1 MPVLSLSRSLHSPES
16 PAFPLAPFRVGD
28 VWTSPPFVVDTH
40 DVEEHR
46 SYAMAE
52 ALEDSAGAANPTS
65 PPVRANAPAVL
76 VLAHA
81 LTSLRR
87 HEALR
92 GAELEAL
99 STGSV
104 AALGQVEVGEPLIA
118 VAQVR
123 FLGAMRDASSVTVTV
138 GLEVRRARG
147 GTVMRAELGLEV
159 RLPAATL
166 GALRGVA

>member
-1 MPVLSLSRSLHSPES
+1 MSVLMSAKAP
-16 PAFPLAPFRVGD
+16 PPTVPTPIAPFRVGD
-28 VWTSPPFVVDTH
+28 VWTSPPFVVDAL
-40 DVEEHR
+40 DVQEHR
-46 SYAMAE
+46 RFAMAE
-52 ALEDSAGAANPTS
+52 ALEDVNDVTGVEA
-65 PPVRANAPAVL
+65 PPARASAPAVL

-104 AALGQVEVGEPLIA
+104 AALGQVEVGEPLLA
-118 VAQVR
+118 VATVR
-123 FLGAMRDASSVTVTV
+123 FLGTMRDATSVTVTV

-147 GTVMRAELGLEV
+147 GTVMRAEIGLEV
-159 RLPAATL
+159 RFSDARAGELSY
-166 GALRGVA
+166 VA

>member
-1 MPVLSLSRSLHSPES
+1 MSVVMRTTNPLNTASSP
-16 PAFPLAPFRVGD
+16 PAPFRVGD
-28 VWTSPPFVVDTH
+28 VWTSPPFVVDAH
-40 DVEEHR
+40 DVQEHGR
-46 SYAMAE
+46 FAMAE
-52 ALEDSAGAANPTS
+52 ALDDSADVPGVAA
-65 PPVRANAPAVL
+65 PVPRAHAPAVL

-104 AALGQVEVGEPLIA
+104 AALGQVEVGEPLVAIA
-118 VAQVR
+118 TVR
-123 FLGAMRDASSVTVTV
+123 FLGAMRDATSVTVTV

-159 RLPAATL
+159 RFPAGRLTAMPN
-166 GALRGVA
+166 VA